1 MAPDKRIRWPDE
13 LDPKLRTWLTRVARV
28 GAHMKAQTAIY
39 GRGRNVGGD
48 SLTAN
53 DNYNQRAEQRDRTIL
68 HDALVVAID
77 EYTDVLRELQAMMD
91 SATPTKALPG
101 TMGKVEVMEARARA
115 GFSIFIDD
123 DARI

>member
-1 MAPDKRIRWPDE
+1 
-13 LDPKLRTWLTRVARV
+13 
-28 GAHMKAQTAIY
+28 MKAQTAIY

-77 EYTDVLRELQAMMD
+77 EYTDVLRELQSVMD
-91 SATPTKALPG
+91 SATPTKAMPG

-123 DARI
+123 DAKI